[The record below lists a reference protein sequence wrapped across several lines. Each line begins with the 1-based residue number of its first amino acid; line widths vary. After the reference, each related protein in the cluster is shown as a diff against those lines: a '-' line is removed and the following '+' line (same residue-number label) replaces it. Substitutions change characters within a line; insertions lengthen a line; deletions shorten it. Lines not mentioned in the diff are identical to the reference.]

1 MSVKQISVFLENKK
15 GRLAEVTRTLSQEKI
30 NIRALSLADTA
41 DFGVLRIIVDNP
53 DRSLTI
59 LKAHGFVA
67 QVTEVIAV
75 EVEDRPGGLSRILE
89 VLDQDNVNVEYMY
102 AYVEK
107 SRDNAIVIC
116 RIDDRERAL
125 QVLEKNGI
133 ATVSAE
139 ALEGPVA
146 LRLVLDNS
154 DNVCITCIIIHP
166 SLV

>member
-15 GRLAEVTRTLSQEKI
+15 GRLAEVTKTLSHEKI

-53 DRSLTI
+53 DRSVSV
-59 LKAHGFVA
+59 LKARGFVA

-75 EVEDRPGGLSRILE
+75 EVEDRPGGLSHILE

-116 RIDDRERAL
+116 RIDDRDRAL
-125 QVLEKNGI
+125 QILEKNGI
-133 ATVSAE
+133 ATLSAE
-139 ALEGPVA
+139 ALKA
-146 LRLVLDNS
+146 L
-154 DNVCITCIIIHP
+154 
-166 SLV
+166 

>member
-15 GRLAEVTRTLSQEKI
+15 GRLAEVTKTLSHEKI

-53 DRSLTI
+53 DRSLAV
-59 LKAHGFVA
+59 LKTHGFVA

-75 EVEDRPGGLSRILE
+75 EVEDKPGGLSRILE

-107 SRDNAIVIC
+107 SRENAIVIC

-125 QVLEKNGI
+125 QILQKNDI
-133 ATVSAE
+133 ATLSAE
-139 ALEGPVA
+139 ALKA
-146 LRLVLDNS
+146 L
-154 DNVCITCIIIHP
+154 
-166 SLV
+166 

>member
-1 MSVKQISVFLENKK
+1 MSVKQISIFLENKK
-15 GRLAEVTRTLSQEKI
+15 GRLAEVTRTLSHEKI

-41 DFGVLRIIVDNP
+41 DFGVLRIIVDNS
-53 DRSLTI
+53 DRAVTV
-59 LKAHGFVA
+59 LKSHGFVA

-107 SRDNAIVIC
+107 SRENAIVIC

-125 QVLEKNGI
+125 QILEKNGI
-133 ATVSAE
+133 ATINAE
-139 ALEGPVA
+139 TLKAL
-146 LRLVLDNS
+146 
-154 DNVCITCIIIHP
+154 
-166 SLV
+166 

>member
-15 GRLAEVTRTLSQEKI
+15 GRLAEVTKTLSHEKI

-53 DRSLTI
+53 EKSLTV
-59 LKAHGFVA
+59 LKSHGFVA

-75 EVEDRPGGLSRILE
+75 EVEDRPGGLSQILE

-107 SRDNAIVIC
+107 SRENAIVIC

-125 QVLEKNGI
+125 QILEKNGI
-133 ATVSAE
+133 ATLSAE
-139 ALEGPVA
+139 ALKA
-146 LRLVLDNS
+146 L
-154 DNVCITCIIIHP
+154 
-166 SLV
+166 

>member
-15 GRLAEVTRTLSQEKI
+15 GRLAEVTQTLAREKI

-41 DFGVLRIIVDNP
+41 DFGVLRIIVNNP
-53 DRSLTI
+53 DRCLAA
-59 LKAHGFVA
+59 LKANSFVA

-75 EVEDRPGGLSRILE
+75 EVEDTPGGLSHILE
-89 VLDQDNVNVEYMY
+89 VLDRDNVNVEYMY

-116 RIDDRERAL
+116 KIDDRERAL

-133 ATVSAE
+133 STIGAE
-139 ALEGPVA
+139 ALKA
-146 LRLVLDNS
+146 L
-154 DNVCITCIIIHP
+154 
-166 SLV
+166 